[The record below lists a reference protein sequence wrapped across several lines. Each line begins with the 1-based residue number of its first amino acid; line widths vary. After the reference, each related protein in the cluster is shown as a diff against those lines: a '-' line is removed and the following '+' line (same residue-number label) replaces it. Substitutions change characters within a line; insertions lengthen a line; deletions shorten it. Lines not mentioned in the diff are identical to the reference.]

1 MLLPGGSQSKLC
13 SQATEVNMHGLE
25 LQPLWGTHPSCDGV
39 TRGGISLGLGFGD
52 KLYFFLYDVVTHV
65 LIG

>member
-1 MLLPGGSQSKLC
+1 
-13 SQATEVNMHGLE
+13 MHGLE